1 MKTENK
7 NTLPAIVEKGEIVLY
22 QPDES
27 IRLEVRIED
36 ETVWLTQAQMAELFG
51 TNRQAIT
58 KHIKNIYETGELD
71 REATSS
77 ILELLQKEG
86 NRNVKRKIEFYNLD
100 TIISVGFRVNT
111 RQGILFRTWANN
123 VLKKYLLKGYAVHP
137 SLQQVEYHLSKQI
150 ESQREEM
157 FLLQQKVQNHEQKID
172 FLIQK
177 EQPATEQLFS
187 TGCVWDAYT
196 FVSNLIRSASER
208 IILIDSFVDERTL
221 LILDKR
227 ADGVDCTIHTRY
239 NSKLQL
245 DIQKHNQ
252 QCNRIDIIQ
261 LPQAVHDRYL
271 IIDDEVWLLGASVK
285 DMGRGLCTII
295 KLGFTPEEILKRI

>member
-1 MKTENK
+1 MEPKNK
-7 NTLPAIVEKGEIVLY
+7 STLLPTDKKGEIVLY

-36 ETVWLTQAQMAELFG
+36 ETVWLTRLQMAELFG
-51 TNRQAIT
+51 RDVKTIG
-58 KHIKNIYETGELD
+58 KHVNNALKEEL
-71 REATSS
+71 SS
-77 ILELLQKEG
+77 ELLKFHG
-86 NRNVKRKIEFYNLD
+86 NEIKPVVAKFATTALD
-100 TIISVGFRVNT
+100 GKVYQTEHYSLDVILSVGYRVKSTQGVIFRA
-111 RQGILFRTWANN
+111 WANEI
-123 VLKKYLLKGYAVHP
+123 LKNHIIRGYSINQHLI
-137 SLQQVEYHLSKQI
+137 SLQEHIDNRFYSLETRVE
-150 ESQREEM
+150 E
-157 FLLQQKVQNHEQKID
+157 HEQKID

-177 EQPATEQLFS
+177 EQPVTEQLFS

-196 FVSNLIRSASER
+196 FVSNLIRSASKR
-208 IILIDSFVDERTL
+208 IILIDSYVDKRTL

-227 ADGVDCTIHTRY
+227 ANSVDCTIHTRY

-252 QCNRIDIIQ
+252 QCNCIDIIQ

>member
-1 MKTENK
+1 MKPENK
-7 NTLPAIVEKGEIVLY
+7 NTLPTIVEKGEIVLY

-36 ETVWLTQAQMAELFG
+36 ETVWLTQAQMAELFQ
-51 TNRQAIT
+51 TT
-58 KHIKNIYETGELD
+58 KQNVSLHINNIFKEGELM
-71 REATSS
+71 
-77 ILELLQKEG
+77 KEMVVKESFTTTIHG
-86 NRNVKRKIEFYNLD
+86 AIEGKFQRNKISLYNLD
-100 TIISVGFRVNT
+100 VIISIGYRVKSQVGTRFRQWAT
-111 RQGILFRTWANN
+111 RILKEYMLRGFSINQH
-123 VLKKYLLKGYAVHP
+123 LI
-137 SLQQVEYHLSKQI
+137 SLQEHFDNRFSSL
-150 ESQREEM
+150 ESR
-157 FLLQQKVQNHEQKID
+157 VDNHEQKID

-177 EQPATEQLFS
+177 EQPTTEQLFS
-187 TGCVWDAYT
+187 TGCVWNAYT
-196 FVSNLIRSASER
+196 FVSNLIRSAIKR

-227 ADGVDCTIHTRY
+227 ADGVECTIHTRY

>member
-1 MKTENK
+1 MKPESK
-7 NTLPAIVEKGEIVLY
+7 NTLPTIVEKGEIVLY

-36 ETVWLTQAQMAELFG
+36 ETVWLTRLQMAELFG
-51 TNRQAIT
+51 RDVKTIG
-58 KHIKNIYETGELD
+58 KHVNNALKEEL
-71 REATSS
+71 SS
-77 ILELLQKEG
+77 ELLKFYGKEIKP
-86 NRNVKRKIEFYNLD
+86 VVAKFATTALD
-100 TIISVGFRVNT
+100 GKVYQTEHYSIDVILSVGYRVKSAQGVIFRA
-111 RQGILFRTWANN
+111 WANEI
-123 VLKKYLLKGYAVHP
+123 LKNHIIKGFSINQHLI
-137 SLQQVEYHLSKQI
+137 SLQEHFDNRFSSL
-150 ESQREEM
+150 ESR
-157 FLLQQKVQNHEQKID
+157 VDNHEQKID

-177 EQPATEQLFS
+177 EQPVTEQLFS

-196 FVSNLIRSASER
+196 FVSNLIHSASKR
-208 IILIDSFVDERTL
+208 IVLIDSFVDERTL

-227 ADGVDCTIHTRY
+227 AYGVDCTIHTRY

-252 QCNRIDIIQ
+252 QCNCIDIIQ
-261 LPQAVHDRYL
+261 LPQAGHDRYL

-295 KLGFTPEEILKRI
+295 KLGFSPDEILNRI

>member
-1 MKTENK
+1 MQPENK
-7 NTLPAIVEKGEIVLY
+7 NTLTTIVEKGEIVLY

-36 ETVWLTQAQMAELFG
+36 ETVWLSQAQMAELFG
-51 TNRQAIT
+51 TT
-58 KHIKNIYETGELD
+58 KQNVSLHINNIFKEGEL
-71 REATSS
+71 
-77 ILELLQKEG
+77 LKEVVVKESFTTTMHG
-86 NRNVKRKIEFYNLD
+86 AIEGKFQRNKISLYNLD
-100 TIISVGFRVNT
+100 VIISVGYRVKSQVGTRFRQWAT
-111 RQGILFRTWANN
+111 RILKEYMLRGFSINQH
-123 VLKKYLLKGYAVHP
+123 LI
-137 SLQQVEYHLSKQI
+137 SLQEHFDNRFSSL
-150 ESQREEM
+150 ESR
-157 FLLQQKVQNHEQKID
+157 VDNHEQKID

-177 EQPATEQLFS
+177 EQPVTEQLFS

-196 FVSNLIRSASER
+196 FVSNLIRSASKR
-208 IILIDSFVDERTL
+208 IVLIDSFVDERTL

-227 ADGVDCTIHTRY
+227 AYGVDCTIHTRY

-252 QCNRIDIIQ
+252 QCNCIDIIQ

-295 KLGFTPEEILKRI
+295 KLGFSPDEILNRI